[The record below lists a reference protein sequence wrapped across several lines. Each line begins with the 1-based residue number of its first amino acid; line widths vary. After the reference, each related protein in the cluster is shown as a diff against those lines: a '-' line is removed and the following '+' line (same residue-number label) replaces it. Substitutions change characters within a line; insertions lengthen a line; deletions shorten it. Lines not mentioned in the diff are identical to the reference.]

1 MKKTLWLSFIAL
13 LLLPLACNEP
23 VAVVDDDGE
32 NPYIPLVLSTKQMGY
47 VATGNAFAYD
57 FISRV
62 DKYAAS
68 EAQDEWFIS
77 PLSLQIALGMLINGA
92 QGETAGEI
100 CEMLGYGPDEVEEVN
115 KWCRMMLSELPKLD
129 KKTELGLADA
139 IFYNKYVTLKP
150 SYLNTVKSVYD
161 AEIRALD
168 FGDVEASLKAINGW
182 CSEKTRG
189 MVPEVL
195 DNVDPRDLAYLIN
208 ALYFKSEWQEQFP
221 KSSTAGEP
229 FVREDGKEVNVKM
242 MKLTEKKLGYGES
255 DAFQAINLPYGNGAF
270 TMTVVL
276 PKKGHTVSEVA
287 ALLAGQPALLTTT
300 ATVDLWL
307 PRFEMKYHIEL
318 NAILEAMGMQ
328 LAFDSAMADFGAMC
342 DQTCWVDF
350 VQQDTAIT
358 VDEEG
363 TEAAAVTVIGI
374 KRATSVSTPNIVFH
388 ADHPFLF
395 LITETSTRA
404 VLFAGKYSGN

>member
-1 MKKTLWLSFIAL
+1 MKKTVWLFFIAL
-13 LLLPLACNEP
+13 LLMPLACNEP
-23 VAVVDDDGE
+23 VAVIDDDGE

-47 VATGNAFAYD
+47 VTSGNAFAYD
-57 FISRV
+57 FIARV
-62 DKYAAS
+62 DKFAAG

-92 QGETAGEI
+92 EGETAGEI
-100 CEMLGYGPDEVEEVN
+100 CKMLGYGADEVDEVN
-115 KWCRMMLSELPKLD
+115 KWCRMMLSGLPTLD

-139 IFYNKYVTLKP
+139 IFYNKLVTLKS
-150 SYLNTVKSVYD
+150 SYLDTVKSVYD

-168 FGDVEASLKAINGW
+168 FGDVDASLKTINGW

-195 DNVDPRDLAYLIN
+195 DNVDPRDIAYLIN

-221 KSSTAGEP
+221 KEATAEEP
-229 FVREDGKEVNVKM
+229 FVREDGKEVAVKM
-242 MKLTEKKLGYGES
+242 MKLAEKKSSYGET
-255 DAFQAINLPYGNGAF
+255 DVFQAVNLPYGNGAY
-270 TMTVVL
+270 TMTVIL

-287 ALLAGQPALLTTT
+287 ALLAGQPTLLTTS

-307 PRFEMKYHIEL
+307 PRFDMKYHIEL
-318 NAILEAMGMQ
+318 NDILESMGMK
-328 LAFDSAMADFGAMC
+328 LAFDSAYADFSAMC
-342 DQTCWVDF
+342 DQPCWVDF

-363 TEAAAVTVIGI
+363 TEAAAVTVIGM
-374 KRATSVSTPNIVFH
+374 KRATSASSPNIVFH
-388 ADHPFLF
+388 ADHPFLY
-395 LITETSTRA
+395 LITETSTKA